1 MSISISNVKTHSSI
15 LLFYST
21 KLLVSRNTLDLRG
34 EWGGEFRP
42 HITLADLPKA
52 LDVAVVANDRDEL
65 FEAMASHPQFEE

>member
-1 MSISISNVKTHSSI
+1 MVYSI
-15 LLFYST
+15 FYST

-34 EWGGEFRP
+34 EWGGKFRP

-65 FEAMASHPQFEE
+65 REAMAKVAIHNSKSDKLKFN